1 MTTVFSRVVA
11 DVSNSFMEKFPD
23 TFDFLGVLQRICED
37 AGVNIT
43 ASDKNYTLHGLWNP
57 MERAHRLLVSTLAI
71 YGASGVIRK
80 DGEVTGTPG
89 SRPFTALVEAAE
101 VLSRNAELSDPLPKE
116 LLEKHFSIGSMNI
129 PAINPATIVPNYD
142 RPVNLNQYQFPQSP
156 EIPVQM
162 SHQASNVNK
171 LDNEPLQTKQ
181 LDDHFPQK
189 SRNGETN
196 EMRSGLRLRT
206 RFKKELDE
214 DYIPT
219 DEEDYY
225 NELGQ
230 ENIEDDTDEEWTMQK
245 DQRTQSK
252 KLRNQPSDGQIT
264 NENDYGDEEE
274 QEEQEIEGTDSEE
287 SVSGPR
293 TRSRHGKGKSNRSTN
308 KSALS
313 KNFRKKYMTHRLRSH
328 KTGTNQEENLTVV
341 KNESLKRSRGRP
353 KKGPNEIQ
361 SEFPCNMCDFIAKTR
376 NALGDHKHRIHFAK
390 PTKCDI
396 CDKVFPNL
404 RYMKR
409 HRASHVGPQHV
420 CDICGKM
427 YKVLKALRDH
437 RKRHDTGY
445 KRPEF
450 SCQICSKTFCTRYIM
465 DCHIKSEHMGIR
477 KSFLCSVCGKS
488 FTTKHTLQ
496 QHANVHVGARP
507 YPCNICGKSFS
518 YESALRDHKYIHAG
532 VKKFVCKFC
541 TKAFR
546 QRSALKMHEKIHSD
560 HKDFVC
566 GECGR
571 GFTQKQALQRHVRAH
586 KGDKP
591 FSCKLC
597 GRTFG
602 DASIIRRHMILV
614 HKIHK
619 DPSNWRE
626 DIVTNV
632 KSNKDYY
639 IRPANEMSGDDD
651 SNSDV
656 KNECHALDSP
666 LSSAST
672 PTPSMVQPHSHLPP
686 QAPETPAQTS
696 LDSYSSQVHPSQIEA
711 QHPSIN
717 ERPGSSNPYAYNA
730 HLDYTQHSVPASSTV
745 NHYSYTAPVQSI
757 AMDSH
762 YQGQTLARSADLN
775 LMRLTE
781 HDYSRTLDH
790 TLGASLDQPLDATM
804 ASSMNRS
811 LDNTAH
817 LSRAQEL
824 VLSRVEET
832 THGRSADVP
841 SRIVDPGLVRSL
853 DIQVPRSLEVTV
865 PVTRH
870 TNDALLGQQHE
881 VLVDRQDPVAAVA
894 ARQDLSGRQEE
905 IAKRLHEIEPPENLS
920 ISSLYAY
927 YTSLASQYMNMTN
940 YSQYIAHPDNSG
952 NQ

>member
-11 DVSNSFMEKFPD
+11 DVSNSFMEEFPD

-37 AGVNIT
+37 AGVNVT
-43 ASDKNYTLHGLWNP
+43 ASEKNYTLHGLWSP
-57 MERAHRLLVSTLAI
+57 MERAHKLLVSTLAI

-80 DGEVTGTPG
+80 EGEITGTPG

-116 LLEKHFSIGSMNI
+116 LLEKHVSMGSANI
-129 PAINPATIVPNYD
+129 PTIPNYD
-142 RPVNLNQYQFPQSP
+142 RPVNLNQNQLSQSP
-156 EIPVQM
+156 ENPDIMPHLVCKIK
-162 SHQASNVNK
+162 N
-171 LDNEPLQTKQ
+171 LDNEHIQNKQ
-181 LDDHFPQK
+181 LDGRFLQK
-189 SRNGETN
+189 SHIDETN
-196 EMRSGLRLRT
+196 EMKSGLRLRT
-206 RFKKELDE
+206 RIKKDLDE

-219 DEEDYY
+219 DEEEYCNKD
-225 NELGQ
+225 LQ
-230 ENIEDDTDEEWTMQK
+230 ENVEDDTDEEWTMQK
-245 DQRTQSK
+245 EQRKLSK
-252 KLRNQPSDGQIT
+252 RLRNQPFDRQT
-264 NENDYGDEEE
+264 NENYHSDEEE
-274 QEEQEIEGTDSEE
+274 QEEQEIERTDSEE

-293 TRSRHGKGKSNRSTN
+293 TRSRDGKGKSNKSTN
-308 KSALS
+308 KSAALS
-313 KNFRKKYMTHRLRSH
+313 KKFRKKYMTQRLRNH
-328 KTGTNQEENLTVV
+328 KPGTDQQDNFLTNV

-353 KKGPNEIQ
+353 KKGPNEVQ

-450 SCQICSKTFCTRYIM
+450 SCQVCSKTFCTRYIM
-465 DCHIKSEHMGIR
+465 ECHIKSEHMGIR

-639 IRPANEMSGDDD
+639 IRPSSEMSGDDD

-656 KNECHALDSP
+656 KNEYHAMDSP

-672 PTPSMVQPHSHLPP
+672 PAPSMVQPHSHLSA
-686 QAPETPAQTS
+686 QAPETPAQTN
-696 LDSYSSQVHPSQIEA
+696 LDSYPSQVHPSQIEA

-717 ERPGSSNPYAYNA
+717 ERPSSSNPYAYNA
-730 HLDYTQHSVPASSTV
+730 HLDYTQHSIPASSTV
-745 NHYSYTAPVQSI
+745 NHYSYIAPVQSI

-762 YQGQTLARSADLN
+762 YQSQALARSADLN
-775 LMRLTE
+775 LMRMTE

-790 TLGASLDQPLDATM
+790 NLGASLDQPLDATM
-804 ASSMNRS
+804 TSSVNRTLES
-811 LDNTAH
+811 STH
-817 LSRAQEL
+817 LSRSQEL
-824 VLSRVEET
+824 VLSRAEET
-832 THGRSADVP
+832 THGRSADVQ
-841 SRIVDPGLVRSL
+841 SRIIDPSLVRSL

-870 TNDALLGQQHE
+870 NNDALIGQQHE
-881 VLVDRQDPVAAVA
+881 AVVDRQDPAAAA
-894 ARQDLSGRQEE
+894 ARQDLTGRQEE